1 MDSNKK
7 RGNMKSQEAAAIT
20 KVEKITKFKNTD
32 LDDLCDATESTI
44 TDDALSF
51 SIGLKRSEPLVRE
64 RLENYWKGVLLVPE
78 RELIV
83 GRLDGV
89 ITSSIQL
96 MKPTPNNQ
104 TSNFAGLV
112 SQHFVAPWARGYG
125 LAKDLL
131 KAAEQEAI
139 DAGLTVLKLSAREDL
154 DGAIKLYESQN
165 YKKWGTLAKYE
176 MIDGKMFAG
185 HFYYKDL

>member
-1 MDSNKK
+1 
-7 RGNMKSQEAAAIT
+7 MKSVQKDTATI
-20 KVEKITKFKNTD
+20 KIEKITEFKNTD
-32 LDDLCDATESTI
+32 LNDLCDATESTI
-44 TDDALSF
+44 LDDENSF

-64 RLENYWKGVLLVPE
+64 RLESYWKGVLLVPE

-83 GRLDGV
+83 GRIDGI

-112 SQHFVAPWARGYG
+112 SQHFVAPWARGHG
-125 LAKDLL
+125 LAKQLL
-131 KAAEQEAI
+131 KAAENEAKK
-139 DAGLTVLKLSAREDL
+139 AGLSILKLSAREDL
-154 DGAIKLYESQN
+154 AGAIKLYESCG
-165 YKKWGTLAKYE
+165 YKRWGTLDKYE
-176 MIDGKMFAG
+176 KIDGKMYAG